1 MTQIV
6 GKLGRNDIC
15 YCGSGKK
22 YKICCMEKDHFKELG
37 DKKPMMSQ
45 NSIFEALTFGLNV
58 LCVQDNDER
67 KIKVKK
73 IGLLN
78 ANTIECQFY
87 AYYSDST
94 DIKMEISTIMGF
106 LYGFFKEDSFSEIIQ
121 PKYFA
126 VRAYSF
132 DDTEVFYAYSSV
144 DDAGLAS
151 KGNVIGWLKSTQ
163 FEINTNDYRLTI
175 AKKQISEIE
184 NALRIVIVDVLS
196 KKYRDD
202 WWNLSV
208 GGELSKSIK
217 KQYKEQFCE
226 ETDDGIVLI
235 KYSYLLH
242 LKKIICTNWPDFK
255 HFFASKIEFEDGLD
269 KLNLIRREEAHNRE
283 ITETHLVELK
293 AIYYFILPEISN
305 RYPQIV
311 PELLVENWKIKIK
324 EIFNEPLKPL
334 FGGEDIMA
342 EPPSLLKATKSIAT
356 INHTVNYLVDV
367 IDKLNSIPVPVQRKK
382 VHDEL
387 VGVLTHN
394 KNLQEQLVDYFSQGR
409 IDEMEE
415 TVKEMKEYK
424 SKSDSFILNFILSET

>member
-22 YKICCMEKDHFKELG
+22 YKRCCMDKNHFKELV

-45 NSIFEALTFGLNV
+45 NSIFEALAFGLNV

-126 VRAYSF
+126 VRAYSL
-132 DDTEVFYAYSSV
+132 DDTGILYAYSSLEI
-144 DDAGLAS
+144 AGLAS
-151 KGNVIGWLKSTQ
+151 NGNVIDWLKSTLFQ
-163 FEINTNDYRLTI
+163 ENTNDYRLTI

-184 NALRIVIVDVLS
+184 NALRIVIIDVLS
-196 KKYRDD
+196 KKYGDD

-217 KQYKEQFCE
+217 RQYNEQFYE
-226 ETDDGIVLI
+226 ETEDGSVLI

-255 HFFASKIEFEDGLD
+255 HFFASKIEFENGLD

-283 ITETHLVELK
+283 ITETHLMELK
-293 AIYYFILPEISN
+293 VIYYFILPEISN

-311 PELLVENWKIKIK
+311 PELLVENWKIKVK
-324 EIFNEPLKPL
+324 EIFKEPLKPL
-334 FGGEDIMA
+334 FGEEDVMD
-342 EPPSLLKATKSIAT
+342 EPSSLLKATKSIAT
-356 INHTVNYLVDV
+356 INHTVNYLVNT

-382 VHDEL
+382 IHDEL
-387 VGVLTHN
+387 VGVLIHY
-394 KNLQEQLVDYFSQGR
+394 KDLHEQLIDCFSQGR

-415 TVKEMKEYK
+415 TVTDLKEYK
-424 SKSDSFILNFILSET
+424 SKSDSFILKYLLSES